1 MLAVS
6 SVRDRRQRARPLQML
21 AAGLAF
27 LATAACGA
35 DSVLLKVSELLES
48 PTAREILEKPVSL
61 YWGTQATP
69 EFAEVARGDNYTRWS
84 ISRNPFG
91 GSAKHCVDAF
101 EQALRALVNDAA
113 DRGYDAVIGLKAQ
126 SDSKTA
132 DDPDAFYCKPG
143 YRSTEVSL
151 TGAFAMT
158 RGAAQRAAE
167 EDAFVLEGP
176 PRPPWGENIYLPLD
190 PILTSPEAK
199 AIFGPDVTA
208 HLGLQHPPYSE
219 RHGPDVYYDYADL
232 ATFGTEGAC
241 QQAALKVLTAMADY
255 ARANQYDAVI
265 RIRSY
270 LYDLYTPVAT
280 DFECEIGRKKATV
293 RLKAALAKKKA

>member
-1 MLAVS
+1 MLALS
-6 SVRDRRQRARPLQML
+6 SVRRRSRVRPLQLL
-21 AAGLAF
+21 AAGLAL
-27 LATAACGA
+27 LANSACGA
-35 DSVLLKVSELLES
+35 DSVLLKISDLLKS
-48 PTAREILEKPVSL
+48 ATAREILERPVTL
-61 YWGTQATP
+61 YWGPQAMP

-91 GSAKHCVDAF
+91 GSATHCVDAF

-126 SDSKTA
+126 SDSKTS

-151 TGAFAMT
+151 TGSFAMT
-158 RGAAQRAAE
+158 KAAVLRAAE

-176 PRPPWGENIYLPLD
+176 PRPPWGENLYLPLE

-199 AIFGPDVTA
+199 AIFGSDVTA
-208 HLGLQHPPYSE
+208 HWGLQHPPYSE
-219 RHGPDVYYDYADL
+219 RYGPDVYYDYADL
-232 ATFGTEGAC
+232 ATFGNEGAC
-241 QQAALKVLTAMADY
+241 KQAALKVLTAMAEY

-270 LYDLYTPVAT
+270 LYDIYTPAAT

-293 RLKAALAKKKA
+293 RLKGTLAKKKA

>member
-1 MLAVS
+1 MLALS
-6 SVRDRRQRARPLQML
+6 SVRRRRRARPLQLL
-21 AAGLAF
+21 AAGLTF
-27 LATAACGA
+27 LATSACGA
-35 DSVLLKVSELLES
+35 DSVLLKVSELLKS
-48 PTAREILEKPVSL
+48 PTAIEILEKPVTL
-61 YWGTQATP
+61 YWGSQATP

-126 SDSKTA
+126 SDSKTS

-151 TGAFAMT
+151 TGSFAMT
-158 RGAAQRAAE
+158 KAAALRAAE

-176 PRPPWGENIYLPLD
+176 PRPPWGENLYLPLE
-190 PILTSPEAK
+190 PILASPEAR
-199 AIFGPDVTA
+199 AILGSDVTA
-208 HLGLQHPPYSE
+208 HWGLQHPPYSE
-219 RHGPDVYYDYADL
+219 RYGPDVYYDYADL
-232 ATFGTEGAC
+232 ATFGKEGAC
-241 QQAALKVLTAMADY
+241 KQAALKVLTAMAED
-255 ARANQYDAVI
+255 ARSNQYDAVI

-270 LYDLYTPVAT
+270 LYDIYTPAAT
-280 DFECEIGRKKATV
+280 DFECEIGRRKATV
-293 RLKAALAKKKA
+293 RLKGALAKKKA

>member
-1 MLAVS
+1 MLAGS
-6 SVRDRRQRARPLQML
+6 SVRYHRQRAWPFRLL

-27 LATAACGA
+27 LATSALGA
-35 DSVLLKVSELLES
+35 DSVLLKVSELLQS
-48 PTAREILEKPVSL
+48 PTAREILERPVTL
-61 YWGTQATP
+61 YWGSQVTP
-69 EFAEVARGDNYTRWS
+69 EYAEVARGDNYTRWS
-84 ISRNPFG
+84 ITRNPFG

-126 SDSKTA
+126 SDSKTS

-151 TGAFAMT
+151 TGSFAMT
-158 RGAAQRAAE
+158 AAAVQRAAE

-176 PRPPWGENIYLPLD
+176 PRPPWGENIYLPLE
-190 PILTSPEAK
+190 PILASPEAK
-199 AIFGPDVTA
+199 TILGSDVTA
-208 HLGLQHPPYSE
+208 HWGLQHPPYSE
-219 RHGPDVYYDYADL
+219 RQGPDVYYDYADL
-232 ATFGTEGAC
+232 ATFGREGAC
-241 QQAALKVLTAMADY
+241 TQAALKVLGAMAEY
-255 ARANQYDAVI
+255 ARGNNYDAVI

-270 LYDLYTPVAT
+270 LYDLHTPVAT

-293 RLKAALAKKKA
+293 RLQGTLAKKKT